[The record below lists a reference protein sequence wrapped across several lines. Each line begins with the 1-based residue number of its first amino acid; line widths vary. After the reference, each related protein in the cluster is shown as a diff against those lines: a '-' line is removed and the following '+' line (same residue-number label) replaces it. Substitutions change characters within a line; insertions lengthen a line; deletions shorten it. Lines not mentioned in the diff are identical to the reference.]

1 MGIVRHI
8 QAFLYAEVMSKRFG
22 CWQGSFAVTMNSN
35 QELNQRE
42 IFGKASLRQRVIA
55 GIVFLCIG
63 VFFSVMWL
71 AAKGKIDIGALLLPC
86 GFKQRYGLPC
96 PTCGITT
103 SILAFAEGRIL
114 ESFYIQPAGGLACLM
129 LSAVAIL
136 NLITVVSGR
145 YLCFAKRF
153 LAEVKV
159 RYVIIVVLI
168 IIACGWMVT
177 LARALAAKG

>member
-1 MGIVRHI
+1 M
-8 QAFLYAEVMSKRFG
+8 
-22 CWQGSFAVTMNSN
+22 
-35 QELNQRE
+35 
-42 IFGKASLRQRVIA
+42 
-55 GIVFLCIG
+55 
-63 VFFSVMWL
+63 
-71 AAKGKIDIGALLLPC
+71 PC

-103 SILAFAEGRIL
+103 SILAFAEGRVF
-114 ESFYIQPAGGLACLM
+114 ESFYIQPAGGLACFM
-129 LSAVAIL
+129 LAVAAIL
-136 NLITVVSGR
+136 NLITVLFGR